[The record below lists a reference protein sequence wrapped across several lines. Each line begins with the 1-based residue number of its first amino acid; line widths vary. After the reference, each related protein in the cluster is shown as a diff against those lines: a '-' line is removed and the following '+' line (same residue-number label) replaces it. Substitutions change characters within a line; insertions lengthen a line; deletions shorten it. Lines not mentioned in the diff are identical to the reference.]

1 VLDLG
6 EDVLVDELDP
16 CLRIGRHGYL
26 CGSTS

>member
-16 CLRIGRHGYL
+16 CVRVGRGYL